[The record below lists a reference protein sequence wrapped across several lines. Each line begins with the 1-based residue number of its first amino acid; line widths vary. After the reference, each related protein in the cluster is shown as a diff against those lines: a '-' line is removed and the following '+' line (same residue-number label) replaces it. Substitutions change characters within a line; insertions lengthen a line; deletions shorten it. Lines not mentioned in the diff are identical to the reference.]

1 MHGAATRLGGA
12 GNCYCAIHPG
22 LLLGVVSLHETAG
35 SPDSAVWEV
44 LPALRRSA
52 DALFRKQP
60 WAPFP
65 HGRVMARM
73 SLKLISGEATLTL
86 PEAPAAQIFL
96 SGFRIKMLQF
106 CLFTRISSNLTQ
118 ENFPGLVTLVTKAH
132 QIQTRGP
139 HQLNTRLGELFPAQ
153 ILAPLPPSVPART
166 PDSLS
171 FCPPTSDTQH
181 VSAEKLPTAART
193 GSVTPQGCPERELG
207 AGPTQ
212 STPTAAGP
220 SQTCL
225 SESAQ
230 QMLQCLY

>member
-1 MHGAATRLGGA
+1 MGQTLLHELGAVLEPPPS
-12 GNCYCAIHPG
+12 PG
-22 LLLGVVSLHETAG
+22 LCSSSLGPL
-35 SPDSAVWEV
+35 
-44 LPALRRSA
+44 
-52 DALFRKQP
+52 
-60 WAPFP
+60 
-65 HGRVMARM
+65 
-73 SLKLISGEATLTL
+73 
-86 PEAPAAQIFL
+86 
-96 SGFRIKMLQF
+96 
-106 CLFTRISSNLTQ
+106 
-118 ENFPGLVTLVTKAH
+118 
-132 QIQTRGP
+132 
-139 HQLNTRLGELFPAQ
+139 QLNTRLGELFPAQ

-193 GSVTPQGCPERELG
+193 GSVTPQGCPEQELG

-212 STPTAAGP
+212 SAPTVAGP